1 MKKNPTSQVPQQTV
15 DDWLKKVKMSFGIR
29 SIIWLLDQRQ
39 LRLYTDLRIDLVS
52 YYRENGFQAE
62 HIPVRNYKH
71 PALSGQQL

>member
-1 MKKNPTSQVPQQTV
+1 
-15 DDWLKKVKMSFGIR
+15 MSFGIR